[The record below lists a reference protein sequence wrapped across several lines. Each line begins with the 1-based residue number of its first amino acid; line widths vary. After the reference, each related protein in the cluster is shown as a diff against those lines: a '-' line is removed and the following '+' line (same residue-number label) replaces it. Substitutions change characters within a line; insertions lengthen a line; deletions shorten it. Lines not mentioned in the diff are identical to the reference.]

1 MTDRNE
7 LERLLAAATEGP
19 WGIAAYYTGTGPDE
33 RCHGMIV
40 SDGDWPTGVID
51 ENESPTSDS
60 LSHDL
65 ALICF
70 LRNNAQHYLSLM
82 GEVDRLRNRW
92 AMIDKLRGSEGCS
105 VEIIHDNP
113 DPGGSNCAI
122 YVTSNF
128 GEDYTAHYGDT
139 VDDCLRQ
146 ALGETHDN

>member
-7 LERLLAAATEGP
+7 LERLLAAATPGP

-70 LRNNAQHYLSLM
+70 LRNNVQHYLSLM
-82 GEVDRLRNRW
+82 DEVERLETENEAAGRNVAQMQREVV
-92 AMIDKLRGSEGCS
+92 KLREALCK
-105 VEIIHDNP
+105 
-113 DPGGSNCAI
+113 CADLVLR
-122 YVTSNF
+122 YN
-128 GEDYTAHYGDT
+128 GYQNKKL
-139 VDDCLRQ
+139 DDIPAIVAQ
-146 ALGETHDN
+146 APGETHDN

>member
-7 LERLLAAATEGP
+7 LEKLLAAATEGP
-19 WGIAAYYTGTGPDE
+19 WEIAAYYTGTGPDE

-70 LRNNAQHYLSLM
+70 LRNNAHHYLSLM
-82 GEVDRLRNRW
+82 QEVERLREALKPFAAYVQTTRLAFPNDPVS
-92 AMIDKLRGSEGCS
+92 AGDVCSGSVSYRDFEQAY
-105 VEIIHDNP
+105 E
-113 DPGGSNCAI
+113 
-122 YVTSNF
+122 
-128 GEDYTAHYGDT
+128 
-139 VDDCLRQ
+139 
-146 ALGETHDN
+146 ALGETK